1 MPNAQ
6 SGIRI
11 VSPDYSS
18 DSSRTSTQTV
28 IRQRKFELGGST
40 QCVIVR
46 DICRREF
53 RCESVCRIIRN
64 GTFLKCST
72 FIDDARAKRFGK
84 CNNTMHNVMLTVR
97 CRFADYDD
105 IVASVAVAKCRR
117 GACATR
123 NIRRVVAR
131 RVSHVFSTDSLFAPT
146 RNARPSKMKMSKV
159 GNQTNSQDPQA
170 VNSRVFVGNLNT
182 FQCSKTDVERMFQ
195 RYGRLAGISM
205 HKGFAFVQFTNP
217 FDARSACVGEDART
231 VLGQTLD
238 VNLVAEPKPHQT
250 GRKRQNLSKTGNDW
264 EYYYNS
270 YYAASTSSSS
280 SSPLLSAAAAAN
292 NCSSGGSGGGG
303 GGGGGNGGG
312 GGCGIGGGGGGGGG
326 GGVKSSKRQKVNH
339 QYSSKGRNHQN
350 GGGGG
355 QPTAGQG
362 QLLQQSH
369 HAIVPDQLKLY
380 SNPDIL
386 ICGNCREMFTEL
398 QGLLDH
404 KKEYCKLRFTCK
416 CNNSAKPNFN
426 NNKWPGN
433 LNEGCVSLMCV
444 QCKESFD
451 SAWDLMVH
459 AQAAHMIN
467 VYQLTTRDQVTASP
481 LGTES
486 ENGSTCSVGAQVN
499 IDEDGN
505 GSADE
510 SLSGRNEYEP
520 ADNNAATDGAADR
533 VHRDEPPALNF
544 GVAEKELA
552 DNGPLTPSCQTCL
565 IQQPIQALMGVH

>member
-1 MPNAQ
+1 
-6 SGIRI
+6 
-11 VSPDYSS
+11 
-18 DSSRTSTQTV
+18 
-28 IRQRKFELGGST
+28 
-40 QCVIVR
+40 
-46 DICRREF
+46 
-53 RCESVCRIIRN
+53 
-64 GTFLKCST
+64 
-72 FIDDARAKRFGK
+72 
-84 CNNTMHNVMLTVR
+84 
-97 CRFADYDD
+97 
-105 IVASVAVAKCRR
+105 
-117 GACATR
+117 
-123 NIRRVVAR
+123 
-131 RVSHVFSTDSLFAPT
+131 
-146 RNARPSKMKMSKV
+146 MKMSKV

-195 RYGRLAGISM
+195 RYGRLVGISM

-270 YYAASTSSSS
+270 YYAASSSTI
-280 SSPLLSAAAAAN
+280 SPPTAVTGN
-292 NCSSGGSGGGG
+292 NCNSGGS
-303 GGGGGNGGG
+303 
-312 GGCGIGGGGGGGGG
+312 
-326 GGVKSSKRQKVNH
+326 KASKRQKVSH
-339 QYSSKGRNHQN
+339 QFSAKGGRNQN
-350 GGGGG
+350 GGCGGG

-362 QLLQQSH
+362 LQQQSH

-404 KKEYCKLRFTCK
+404 KKEYCKLRFSCK
-416 CNNSAKPNFN
+416 CNNSVKPNFNN

-433 LNEGCVSLMCV
+433 LNEGCISLVCV

-459 AQAAHMIN
+459 AQSAHMMN

-481 LGTES
+481 VGTES

-499 IDEDGN
+499 IEEDAN

-510 SLSGRNEYEP
+510 SLCGGRNELYEP
-520 ADNNAATDGAADR
+520 MDSDR
-533 VHRDEPPALNF
+533 VRDDTSPAAISF
-544 GVAEKELA
+544 IGETEKELTDA
-552 DNGPLTPSCQTCL
+552 PPMTSSCQTCL
-565 IQQPIQALMGVH
+565 IQQPNIQALMGVH

>member
-1 MPNAQ
+1 
-6 SGIRI
+6 
-11 VSPDYSS
+11 
-18 DSSRTSTQTV
+18 
-28 IRQRKFELGGST
+28 
-40 QCVIVR
+40 
-46 DICRREF
+46 
-53 RCESVCRIIRN
+53 
-64 GTFLKCST
+64 
-72 FIDDARAKRFGK
+72 
-84 CNNTMHNVMLTVR
+84 
-97 CRFADYDD
+97 
-105 IVASVAVAKCRR
+105 
-117 GACATR
+117 
-123 NIRRVVAR
+123 
-131 RVSHVFSTDSLFAPT
+131 
-146 RNARPSKMKMSKV
+146 MKMSKV

-195 RYGRLAGISM
+195 RYGRLVGISM

-270 YYAASTSSSS
+270 YYAAS
-280 SSPLLSAAAAAN
+280 SSPLLSAAAAVN
-292 NCSSGGSGGGG
+292 NCGGGG
-303 GGGGGNGGG
+303 A
-312 GGCGIGGGGGGGGG
+312 
-326 GGVKSSKRQKVNH
+326 KSSKRQKVSH
-339 QYSSKGRNHQN
+339 AFSAKGGRSQN
-350 GGGGG
+350 GGGGGG

-362 QLLQQSH
+362 MQQPH

-416 CNNSAKPNFN
+416 CNNSIKPNVNN

-433 LNEGCVSLMCV
+433 LNDGCVSLMCV

-459 AQAAHMIN
+459 AQAAHMMN
-467 VYQLTTRDQVTASP
+467 VYQLATRDQVTASP
-481 LGTES
+481 VGTES

-499 IDEDGN
+499 IDEDAN

-510 SLSGRNEYEP
+510 SLNDRNEYEP
-520 ADNNAATDGAADR
+520 ADNDR
-533 VHRDEPPALNF
+533 APDDTVALRF
-544 GVAEKELA
+544 GDKEELA
-552 DNGPLTPSCQTCL
+552 DGAPMASSCQTCL
-565 IQQPIQALMGVH
+565 IQQPMHALMGVH